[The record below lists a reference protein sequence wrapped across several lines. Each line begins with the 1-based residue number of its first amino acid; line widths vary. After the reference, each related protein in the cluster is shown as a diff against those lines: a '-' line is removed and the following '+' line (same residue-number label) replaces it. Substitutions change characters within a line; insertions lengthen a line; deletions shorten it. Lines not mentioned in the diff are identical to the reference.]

1 MRPVFA
7 PIDAHSP
14 VTAMTVAT
22 SNDLT
27 GGVALP
33 MFAAAYPPT
42 VMG

>member
-1 MRPVFA
+1 MDRVFA

-14 VTAMTVAT
+14 VTAMTMLAG
-22 SNDLT
+22 NDLT